1 MFKKI
6 IFLIFLLLP
15 IRAFSLSQELQE
27 PEKPI
32 IIPRASWGANE
43 LYTSIDSE
51 YWKQIIENRGNTPTV
66 YISPEKQKKQ
76 AEDYKRTIDYINENF
91 APENTIVEKIDYNPR
106 DNFKLA
112 WALSY
117 TQEVQAIVIHHTKSE
132 YKSSLEGI
140 QDIYRY
146 HALNRQWW
154 DIGYNYVIG
163 YDGEIFEWKKWGDY
177 ISAAHS
183 KWNNNSTVG
192 ISIMGDYTDKEI
204 SKQQYESL
212 EKLVRY
218 LAWKYGIDFSKKH
231 YYHMKCAGEKCNT
244 FPLETYLDSTLV
256 GHRDTGHTSCPGD
269 KLYAQ
274 IDQLRE
280 DNLAFT
286 AGFIPIKREEAII
299 QKKEETQAKSPKI
312 QHLLQVLK
320 PYSKQ
325 ELQTIKGKI
334 NELLLDESMSHE
346 RRKKLQILRLAVTLS
361 YDN

>member
-1 MFKKI
+1 MTLVWIVLLAIKKSMFKKI

-146 HALNRQWW
+146 HALNRQW
-154 DIGYNYVIG
+154 
-163 YDGEIFEWKKWGDY
+163 
-177 ISAAHS
+177 
-183 KWNNNSTVG
+183 
-192 ISIMGDYTDKEI
+192 
-204 SKQQYESL
+204 
-212 EKLVRY
+212 
-218 LAWKYGIDFSKKH
+218 
-231 YYHMKCAGEKCNT
+231 
-244 FPLETYLDSTLV
+244 
-256 GHRDTGHTSCPGD
+256 
-269 KLYAQ
+269 
-274 IDQLRE
+274 
-280 DNLAFT
+280 
-286 AGFIPIKREEAII
+286 
-299 QKKEETQAKSPKI
+299 
-312 QHLLQVLK
+312 
-320 PYSKQ
+320 
-325 ELQTIKGKI
+325 
-334 NELLLDESMSHE
+334 
-346 RRKKLQILRLAVTLS
+346 
-361 YDN
+361 

>member
-1 MFKKI
+1 
-6 IFLIFLLLP
+6 
-15 IRAFSLSQELQE
+15 
-27 PEKPI
+27 
-32 IIPRASWGANE
+32 
-43 LYTSIDSE
+43 
-51 YWKQIIENRGNTPTV
+51 
-66 YISPEKQKKQ
+66 
-76 AEDYKRTIDYINENF
+76 
-91 APENTIVEKIDYNPR
+91 
-106 DNFKLA
+106 
-112 WALSY
+112 
-117 TQEVQAIVIHHTKSE
+117 
-132 YKSSLEGI
+132 
-140 QDIYRY
+140 
-146 HALNRQWW
+146 
-154 DIGYNYVIG
+154 
-163 YDGEIFEWKKWGDY
+163 
-177 ISAAHS
+177 
-183 KWNNNSTVG
+183 
-192 ISIMGDYTDKEI
+192 MGDYTDKEI